1 MTYEPV
7 IGLEI
12 HVQLRTKTKMFCDSK
27 NDPDEKHPNV
37 NICEVCAGQPGTLPT
52 INLEAIKKTILL
64 GMAFDCHIAE
74 HTFFERKN
82 YFYPDLPKGYQISQY
97 QAPLCSDGYFEILAF
112 ASSAVKNF
120 QFPISNF
127 QSNPNDQNLK
137 RRIRIRRIHIEE
149 DTGRLL
155 HDPKGKYS
163 LVDFNRA
170 GVPLLELVT
179 EPDLRSGEEVR
190 EFGEELQL
198 ILRYLGVSDA
208 DMQKGQMRVEVNI
221 SLRKIRNPKSEIRN
235 EELGSK
241 VELKNINSFRF
252 AEQAVNYEIKRQ
264 SELLSEGKKVI
275 QETRGWDEAKQKT
288 FSQRTKE
295 EAQDYRYFPEPDLPP
310 LFLSSKSEELQRRAP
325 RPFRRDNKEFMD
337 TKAVRRDSRTTNESK
352 TEFEPEWGGVAAI
365 DLDSIRVQ
373 LVELPQ
379 QRRERFKKL
388 YNLPERDIEIL
399 TFNKKLGDYYEN
411 VASELD
417 IWAKL
422 KHKGMS
428 DAGIGKEPHMPVRLH
443 SLAANYLITEL
454 AKLLNERGTGLEEM
468 EHIKIT
474 PENFAE
480 FVVKIFHNEI
490 SSSAAQIVL
499 KEMFETGE
507 DPSDII
513 EKKDLAQV
521 SDVSELELA
530 AKEVIAE
537 NPKPVEDY
545 KKGKKESLQ
554 FLVGQMMKKT
564 KGKANPQVAKE
575 VLEKELGV

>member
-1 MTYEPV
+1 MNYEPV

-12 HVQLRTKTKMFCDSK
+12 HAQLKTKTKMFCNSK

-64 GMAFDCHIAE
+64 GMASDCHIAE

-97 QAPLCSDGYFEILAF
+97 QAPLCENGHLEINRN
-112 ASSAVKNF
+112 K
-120 QFPISNF
+120 
-127 QSNPNDQNLK
+127 
-137 RRIRIRRIHIEE
+137 IRIRRIHIEE
-149 DTGRLL
+149 DTGKLI
-155 HDPKGKYS
+155 HTGPSTGSGQSAS
-163 LVDFNRA
+163 LIDFNRA

-190 EFGEELQL
+190 KFGEELQL
-198 ILRYLGVSDA
+198 ILRYLGISDA
-208 DMQKGQMRVEVNI
+208 DMQKGQLRVEVNI
-221 SLRKIRNPKSEIRN
+221 SMRQPGGA
-235 EELGSK
+235 LGTK

-252 AEQAVNYEIKRQ
+252 AEQAVDYEIKRQ
-264 SELLSEGKKVI
+264 TEVLEEDRKVI
-275 QETRGWDEAKQKT
+275 QETRGWDEIGQKT

-295 EAQDYRYFPEPDLPP
+295 EAHDYRYFPEPDLPP
-310 LFLSSKSEELQRRAP
+310 INTKDLGLEEIKS
-325 RPFRRDNKEFMD
+325 M
-337 TKAVRRDSRTTNESK
+337 
-352 TEFEPEWGGVAAI
+352 
-365 DLDSIRVQ
+365 

-379 QRRERFKKL
+379 QRRERFKKQ
-388 YNLPERDIEIL
+388 YNLPEHNVEVL
-399 TFNKKLGDYYEN
+399 TVNKQLGDYFEK
-411 VASELD
+411 VASELKE
-417 IWAKL
+417 WNKL
-422 KHKGMS
+422 VHLKKPPTG
-428 DAGIGKEPHMPVRLH
+428 DEVKIVK
-443 SLAANYLITEL
+443 LAANYLITEL
-454 AKLLNERGTGLEEM
+454 AKLLYERGTGVEEM

-480 FVVKIFHNEI
+480 FIVRIYHQEI
-490 SSSAAQIVL
+490 SSSGAQVLL

-521 SDVSELELA
+521 SDVSELEIA

-554 FLVGQMMKKT
+554 FLVGLVMKKT
-564 KGKANPQVAKE
+564 RGKANQN
-575 VLEKELGV
+575 